1 MAACSTSLG
10 FTDDCMLVNVK
21 PRVLRRSFSTA
32 STSFSII
39 YSTLTTGQIDDD
51 AVCPESIPVIFGEKK
66 ASLQRKSLG
75 TGSAGCRD
83 TDITVY
89 PETDAQ
95 SCNITADEIFC
106 FAGAFTSFSQDTR
119 WHKPASGELC
129 GYLYG
134 QQEYRTAGRGRQ
146 GLKRT
151 R

>member
-10 FTDDCMLVNVK
+10 LTDDCMLVNVK
-21 PRVLRRSFSTA
+21 PRVLRRSFSNA

-39 YSTLTTGQIDDD
+39 YSTFTTGQIDDD

-83 TDITVY
+83 TDVTVC

-106 FAGAFTSFSQDTR
+106 FAGASTSFSQDTR

-134 QQEYRTAGRGRQ
+134 QQECRTAGRGRQ
-146 GLKRT
+146 GIKRT

>member
-21 PRVLRRSFSTA
+21 PQVLRRSFSNA

-83 TDITVY
+83 TDVTVY

-106 FAGAFTSFSQDTR
+106 FAGAFTSFSQDTQ
-119 WHKPASGELC
+119 WHKQASGELC
-129 GYLYG
+129 GYLCG
-134 QQEYRTAGRGRQ
+134 QQECRTAGRGWQ

>member
-21 PRVLRRSFSTA
+21 PQVLRRSFSNA

>member
-10 FTDDCMLVNVK
+10 LTDDCMLVNVK
-21 PRVLRRSFSTA
+21 PRVLRRSFSNA

-83 TDITVY
+83 TDVTVY

>member
-10 FTDDCMLVNVK
+10 LTDDCMLVNVK
-21 PRVLRRSFSTA
+21 PRVLRRSFSNA

>member
-21 PRVLRRSFSTA
+21 PRVLRRSFSNA
-32 STSFSII
+32 SFSII
-39 YSTLTTGQIDDD
+39 HSTLTTGQIDDD

-95 SCNITADEIFC
+95 SCNIIADEIFC

-134 QQEYRTAGRGRQ
+134 QQECRTAGRGRQ

>member
-21 PRVLRRSFSTA
+21 PRVLRRSFSNA
-32 STSFSII
+32 SFSII
-39 YSTLTTGQIDDD
+39 HSTLTTGQIDDD

-83 TDITVY
+83 TDVTVY

-134 QQEYRTAGRGRQ
+134 QQECRTAGRGRQ